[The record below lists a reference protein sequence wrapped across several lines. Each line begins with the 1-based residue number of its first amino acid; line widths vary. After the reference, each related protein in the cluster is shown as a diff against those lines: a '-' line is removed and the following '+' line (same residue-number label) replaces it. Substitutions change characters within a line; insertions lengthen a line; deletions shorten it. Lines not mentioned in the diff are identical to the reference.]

1 MILRILVA
9 FLLLQFVLSE
19 ETQDTVPSFDQFVY
33 TYRKQYKEDEYA
45 YASEWLS
52 RSRDRRVNYA
62 ENVKRMLRAQKLSG
76 MPLQINYY
84 ADYSEVR
91 FRKMLMSN
99 NDYSNLQLNEFEKR
113 PPEEE
118 LTLQE
123 QSWSFLIP
131 ETVNVDPLIK
141 CASSW
146 AVAVTTYMYMKYK
159 EQDPLWT
166 VVISSPSPIATILC
180 SATARLRNRSQGT
193 NTQHM

>member
-1 MILRILVA
+1 M
-9 FLLLQFVLSE
+9 
-19 ETQDTVPSFDQFVY
+19 
-33 TYRKQYKEDEYA
+33 
-45 YASEWLS
+45 
-52 RSRDRRVNYA
+52 NYA

-99 NDYSNLQLNEFEKR
+99 NDYSNPQLNEFEKE
-113 PPEEE
+113 PQEEE

-123 QSWSFLIP
+123 QSWSYLIP
-131 ETVNVDPLIK
+131 ENVNVDPLIK

-166 VVISSPSPIATILC
+166 VLLPSLSSIATILRPAAIGLC
-180 SATARLRNRSQGT
+180 DRSQSA
-193 NTQHM
+193 NTQHMRWCLHRQRASLCV

>member
-1 MILRILVA
+1 M
-9 FLLLQFVLSE
+9 
-19 ETQDTVPSFDQFVY
+19 
-33 TYRKQYKEDEYA
+33 
-45 YASEWLS
+45 
-52 RSRDRRVNYA
+52 NYA

-99 NDYSNLQLNEFEKR
+99 NDYSNPQMNEFEMES
-113 PPEEE
+113 PEEE
-118 LTLQE
+118 PTLQE
-123 QSWSFLIP
+123 QSWSYLIP

-166 VVISSPSPIATILC
+166 VFLLSLIHI
-180 SATARLRNRSQGT
+180 
-193 NTQHM
+193 

>member
-1 MILRILVA
+1 M
-9 FLLLQFVLSE
+9 
-19 ETQDTVPSFDQFVY
+19 
-33 TYRKQYKEDEYA
+33 
-45 YASEWLS
+45 
-52 RSRDRRVNYA
+52 NYA

-99 NDYSNLQLNEFEKR
+99 NDYSNPQMNEFEKES
-113 PPEEE
+113 PEEE
-118 LTLQE
+118 PTIQE
-123 QSWSFLIP
+123 QSWSYLIP
-131 ETVNVDPLIK
+131 EIVNVDPLIK

-166 VVISSPSPIATILC
+166 VFLFSPSLLATILC
-180 SATARLRNRSQGT
+180 PAASRLRNRSQST
-193 NTQHM
+193 NTQHMRWRLH

>member
-1 MILRILVA
+1 M
-9 FLLLQFVLSE
+9 
-19 ETQDTVPSFDQFVY
+19 
-33 TYRKQYKEDEYA
+33 
-45 YASEWLS
+45 
-52 RSRDRRVNYA
+52 NYA

-99 NDYSNLQLNEFEKR
+99 NDYSNPQMNEFEMES
-113 PPEEE
+113 PEEE
-118 LTLQE
+118 PTLQE
-123 QSWSFLIP
+123 QSWSYLIP

-166 VVISSPSPIATILC
+166 VFLFSPSLLATILC
-180 SATARLRNRSQGT
+180 PAAAGLRNRSQST
-193 NTQHM
+193 NTQHMRWRLHRERPSLRIRKGSLPGG

>member
-1 MILRILVA
+1 M
-9 FLLLQFVLSE
+9 
-19 ETQDTVPSFDQFVY
+19 
-33 TYRKQYKEDEYA
+33 
-45 YASEWLS
+45 
-52 RSRDRRVNYA
+52 NYA

-99 NDYSNLQLNEFEKR
+99 NDYSNPQMNEFEKE
-113 PPEEE
+113 PPEED

-123 QSWSFLIP
+123 QSWSYLIP

-166 VVISSPSPIATILC
+166 VYPFSDSPLATILR
-180 SATARLRNRSQGT
+180 SAAARLRHRSQST